1 MKINPIAL
9 KLYAHIPS
17 GAPWAFFVADEKS
30 GLLLPVTR
38 DEFTI
43 RVSRGVVVL
52 DCEIDLDLHPG
63 YDKGKFLNLK
73 FEGGHL
79 VCEQGFL
86 KLLEPAISYTDTRS
100 RRETI
105 NCVVMLEGFS
115 GKEAE

>member
-1 MKINPIAL
+1 MEPITL

-17 GAPWAFFVADEKS
+17 GAAWAFFVADEAS
-30 GLLLPVTR
+30 GLLLPITR

-52 DCEIDLDLHPG
+52 DCEIEIDLHPG
-63 YDKGKFLNLK
+63 YDKDKFLNLK

-86 KLLEPAISYTDTRS
+86 VLIEPAISFTDTRS
-100 RRETI
+100 GRESI
-105 NCVVMLEGFS
+105 NCVIMLEGFS
-115 GKEAE
+115 EKEAE